1 MTSNVRRSA
10 RARQPSLELVEAAA
24 NGIDEF
30 FLAQDVALATT
41 PSPKKAKSSRRQVL
55 HDEGHVFHPTTLQL
69 TNCVQPEEV
78 SSRVITSLL
87 KGI

>member
-30 FLAQDVALATT
+30 FLAQDVALAAT
-41 PSPKKAKSSRRQVL
+41 PSPKKAKSSRRQL